1 MTSQK
6 QNDPRIVII
15 SGYSGCGKGTVI
27 SRLMEKYGNYAFSV
41 SMTTRDPR
49 DNEIDGV
56 HYHFVTNERFEKM
69 ISEAGFLEYAG
80 YTDNYYGTP
89 AAFVHENLAAG
100 RDVLLDIEV
109 QGAMQ
114 IKEKF
119 PEAVTIF
126 ITTPSAQEMENRLEG
141 RKTETAEQISGRFD
155 RAVDEAECMDKYDY
169 VVVNDQLD
177 ECVRQ
182 LERIISQKPDE
193 HRFNP
198 AFKKRFV
205 KELHEIIAKRA
216 AKKAEKE

>member
-114 IKEKF
+114 IREKI
-119 PEAVTIF
+119 PEAILIF
-126 ITTPSAQEMENRLEG
+126 VSTPTAAELENRLVSRG
-141 RKTETAEQISGRFD
+141 TETPARVSKRLK
-155 RAVDEAECMDKYDY
+155 RAVEESTEIWRYDHFVINDTVEEAADMI
-169 VVVNDQLD
+169 NG
-177 ECVRQ
+177 
-182 LERIISQKPDE
+182 IIRAGVAAPLPSRE
-193 HRFNP
+193 FMET
-198 AFKKRFV
+198 FT
-205 KELHEIIAKRA
+205 KELIEINERREREGK
-216 AKKAEKE
+216 

>member
-80 YTDNYYGTP
+80 YTDNYCGTP

-100 RDVLLDIEV
+100 RDVLLDIADPGKNTGSHPDLCFHPYGGGAGEQAGQPGDRDPG
-109 QGAMQ
+109 QGLQ
-114 IKEKF
+114 TSE
-119 PEAVTIF
+119 T
-126 ITTPSAQEMENRLEG
+126 G
-141 RKTETAEQISGRFD
+141 RGG
-155 RAVDEAECMDKYDY
+155 V
-169 VVVNDQLD
+169 
-177 ECVRQ
+177 
-182 LERIISQKPDE
+182 
-193 HRFNP
+193 HRDL
-198 AFKKRFV
+198 A
-205 KELHEIIAKRA
+205 L
-216 AKKAEKE
+216 

>member
-49 DNEIDGV
+49 DNEIDGG

-89 AAFVHENLAAG
+89 SAFVHENLAAG

-114 IKEKF
+114 IREKI
-119 PEAVTIF
+119 PEAILIF
-126 ITTPSAQEMENRLEG
+126 VSTPTAAELENRLVSRG
-141 RKTETAEQISGRFD
+141 TETPARVSKRLK
-155 RAVDEAECMDKYDY
+155 RAVEESTEIWRYDHFVINDTVEEAADMI
-169 VVVNDQLD
+169 NG
-177 ECVRQ
+177 
-182 LERIISQKPDE
+182 IIREGAAAPLPSRE
-193 HRFNP
+193 FMET
-198 AFKKRFV
+198 FT
-205 KELHEIIAKRA
+205 KELIEINERREREGK
-216 AKKAEKE
+216 

>member
-114 IKEKF
+114 IREKI
-119 PEAVTIF
+119 PEAILIF
-126 ITTPSAQEMENRLEG
+126 VSTPTAAELENRLVSRG
-141 RKTETAEQISGRFD
+141 TETPARVSKRLK
-155 RAVDEAECMDKYDY
+155 RAVEESTEIWRYDHFVINDTVEEAADMI
-169 VVVNDQLD
+169 NG
-177 ECVRQ
+177 
-182 LERIISQKPDE
+182 IIREGAAAPLPSRKFME
-193 HRFNP
+193 TFT
-198 AFKKRFV
+198 
-205 KELHEIIAKRA
+205 KELIEINERREREGK
-216 AKKAEKE
+216 

>member
-69 ISEAGFLEYAG
+69 IDQAGFLEYAG

-114 IKEKF
+114 IREKI
-119 PEAVTIF
+119 PEAILIF
-126 ITTPSAQEMENRLEG
+126 VSTPTAAELENRLVSRG
-141 RKTETAEQISGRFD
+141 TETPARVSKRLK
-155 RAVDEAECMDKYDY
+155 RAVEESTEIWRYDHFVINDTVEEAADMI
-169 VVVNDQLD
+169 NG
-177 ECVRQ
+177 
-182 LERIISQKPDE
+182 IIREGAAAPLPSRE
-193 HRFNP
+193 FMET
-198 AFKKRFV
+198 FT
-205 KELHEIIAKRA
+205 KELIEINERREREGK
-216 AKKAEKE
+216 

>member
-27 SRLMEKYGNYAFSV
+27 KRMMDKYGNYAFSV

-49 DNEIDGV
+49 DQEIDGV

-69 ISEAGFLEYAG
+69 IDQAGFLEYAG

-114 IKEKF
+114 IREKI
-119 PEAVTIF
+119 PEAILIF
-126 ITTPSAQEMENRLEG
+126 VSTPTAAELENRLVSRG
-141 RKTETAEQISGRFD
+141 TETPARVSKRLK
-155 RAVDEAECMDKYDY
+155 RAVEESTEIWRYDHFVINDTVEEAADMI
-169 VVVNDQLD
+169 NG
-177 ECVRQ
+177 
-182 LERIISQKPDE
+182 IIREGAAAPLPSRE
-193 HRFNP
+193 FMET
-198 AFKKRFV
+198 FT
-205 KELHEIIAKRA
+205 KELIEINERREREGK
-216 AKKAEKE
+216 

>member
-89 AAFVHENLAAG
+89 AAFVHE
-100 RDVLLDIEV
+100 EV

-114 IKEKF
+114 IREKI
-119 PEAVTIF
+119 PEAILIF
-126 ITTPSAQEMENRLEG
+126 VSTPTAAELENRLVSRG
-141 RKTETAEQISGRFD
+141 TETPARVSKRLK
-155 RAVDEAECMDKYDY
+155 RAVEESTEIWRYDHFVINDTVEEAADMI
-169 VVVNDQLD
+169 NG
-177 ECVRQ
+177 
-182 LERIISQKPDE
+182 IIREGAAAPLPSRE
-193 HRFNP
+193 FMET
-198 AFKKRFV
+198 FT
-205 KELHEIIAKRA
+205 KELIEINERREREGK
-216 AKKAEKE
+216 

>member
-27 SRLMEKYGNYAFSV
+27 KRMMDKYGNYAFSV

-49 DNEIDGV
+49 DQEIDGV

-69 ISEAGFLEYAG
+69 IDQAGFLEYAG

-89 AAFVHENLAAG
+89 SAFVHENLAAG

-114 IKEKF
+114 IREKI
-119 PEAVTIF
+119 PEAILIF
-126 ITTPSAQEMENRLEG
+126 VSTPTAAELENRLVSRG
-141 RKTETAEQISGRFD
+141 TETPARVSKRLK
-155 RAVDEAECMDKYDY
+155 RAVEESTEIWRYDHFVINDTVEEAADMI
-169 VVVNDQLD
+169 NG
-177 ECVRQ
+177 
-182 LERIISQKPDE
+182 IIREGAAAPLPSRE
-193 HRFNP
+193 FMET
-198 AFKKRFV
+198 FT
-205 KELHEIIAKRA
+205 KELIEINERREREGK
-216 AKKAEKE
+216 

>member
-114 IKEKF
+114 IREKI
-119 PEAVTIF
+119 PEAILIF
-126 ITTPSAQEMENRLEG
+126 VSTPTAAELENRLVSRG
-141 RKTETAEQISGRFD
+141 TETPARVSKRLK
-155 RAVDEAECMDKYDY
+155 RAV
-169 VVVNDQLD
+169 
-177 ECVRQ
+177 
-182 LERIISQKPDE
+182 
-193 HRFNP
+193 
-198 AFKKRFV
+198 
-205 KELHEIIAKRA
+205 
-216 AKKAEKE
+216 

>member
-114 IKEKF
+114 IREKI
-119 PEAVTIF
+119 PEAILIF
-126 ITTPSAQEMENRLEG
+126 VSTPTAAELENRLVSRG
-141 RKTETAEQISGRFD
+141 TETPARVSKRLK
-155 RAVDEAECMDKYDY
+155 RAVEESTEIWRYDHFVINDTVEEAADMI
-169 VVVNDQLD
+169 NG
-177 ECVRQ
+177 
-182 LERIISQKPDE
+182 IIRE
-193 HRFNP
+193 G
-198 AFKKRFV
+198 
-205 KELHEIIAKRA
+205 A
-216 AKKAEKE
+216 AAPLPSREFM

>member
-114 IKEKF
+114 IREKI
-119 PEAVTIF
+119 PEAILIF
-126 ITTPSAQEMENRLEG
+126 VSTPTAAELETRLVSRG
-141 RKTETAEQISGRFD
+141 TETPARVSKRLK
-155 RAVDEAECMDKYDY
+155 RAVEESTEIWRYDHFVINDTVEEAADMI
-169 VVVNDQLD
+169 NG
-177 ECVRQ
+177 
-182 LERIISQKPDE
+182 IIREGAAAPLPSRE
-193 HRFNP
+193 FMET
-198 AFKKRFV
+198 FT
-205 KELHEIIAKRA
+205 KELIEINERREREGK
-216 AKKAEKE
+216 

>member
-69 ISEAGFLEYAG
+69 IDQAGFLEYAG

-114 IKEKF
+114 IREKI
-119 PEAVTIF
+119 PEAILIF
-126 ITTPSAQEMENRLEG
+126 VSTPTAAELENRLVSRG
-141 RKTETAEQISGRFD
+141 TETPARVSKRLK
-155 RAVDEAECMDKYDY
+155 RAVEESTEIWRYDHFVINDTVEEAADMI
-169 VVVNDQLD
+169 NG
-177 ECVRQ
+177 
-182 LERIISQKPDE
+182 IIREGAAAPLPSRE
-193 HRFNP
+193 FMET
-198 AFKKRFV
+198 FT
-205 KELHEIIAKRA
+205 KELIEINERREMEGK
-216 AKKAEKE
+216 

>member
-27 SRLMEKYGNYAFSV
+27 SRLMEKYGNYAFSI

-114 IKEKF
+114 IREKI
-119 PEAVTIF
+119 PEAILIF
-126 ITTPSAQEMENRLEG
+126 VSTPTAAELENRLVSRG
-141 RKTETAEQISGRFD
+141 TETPARVSKRLK
-155 RAVDEAECMDKYDY
+155 RAVEESTEIWRYDHFVINDTVEEAADMI
-169 VVVNDQLD
+169 NG
-177 ECVRQ
+177 
-182 LERIISQKPDE
+182 IIREGAAAPLPSRE
-193 HRFNP
+193 FMET
-198 AFKKRFV
+198 FT
-205 KELHEIIAKRA
+205 KELIEINERREREGK
-216 AKKAEKE
+216 

>member
-114 IKEKF
+114 IREKI
-119 PEAVTIF
+119 PEAILIF
-126 ITTPSAQEMENRLEG
+126 VSTPTAAELENRLVSRG
-141 RKTETAEQISGRFD
+141 TETPARVSKRLK
-155 RAVDEAECMDKYDY
+155 RAVEESTEIWRYDHFVINDTVEEAADKI
-169 VVVNDQLD
+169 NG
-177 ECVRQ
+177 
-182 LERIISQKPDE
+182 IIREGAVAPLPSRE
-193 HRFNP
+193 FMET
-198 AFKKRFV
+198 FT
-205 KELHEIIAKRA
+205 KELIEINERREREGK
-216 AKKAEKE
+216 

>member
-49 DNEIDGV
+49 DQEIDGV

-69 ISEAGFLEYAG
+69 IDQAGFLEYAG

-89 AAFVHENLAAG
+89 SAFVHENLAAG

-114 IKEKF
+114 IREKI
-119 PEAVTIF
+119 PEAILIF
-126 ITTPSAQEMENRLEG
+126 VSTPTAAELENRLVSRG
-141 RKTETAEQISGRFD
+141 TETPARVSKRLK
-155 RAVDEAECMDKYDY
+155 RAVEESTEIWRYDHFVINDTVEEAADMI
-169 VVVNDQLD
+169 NG
-177 ECVRQ
+177 
-182 LERIISQKPDE
+182 IIREGAAAPLPSRE
-193 HRFNP
+193 FMET
-198 AFKKRFV
+198 FT
-205 KELHEIIAKRA
+205 KELIEINERREREGK
-216 AKKAEKE
+216 

>member
-6 QNDPRIVII
+6 QNEPKIVII

-49 DNEIDGV
+49 DKEIDGV

-114 IKEKF
+114 IREKI
-119 PEAVTIF
+119 PEAILIF
-126 ITTPSAQEMENRLEG
+126 VSTPTAAELENRLVSRG
-141 RKTETAEQISGRFD
+141 TETPARVSKRLK
-155 RAVDEAECMDKYDY
+155 RAVEESTEIWRYDHFVINDTVEEAADMI
-169 VVVNDQLD
+169 NG
-177 ECVRQ
+177 
-182 LERIISQKPDE
+182 IIREGASAPLPSRE
-193 HRFNP
+193 FMET
-198 AFKKRFV
+198 FT
-205 KELHEIIAKRA
+205 KELIEINERREREGK
-216 AKKAEKE
+216 